1 MFNFNR
7 SASTGSA
14 APAAGTGFSFGNAAS
29 PTTAPPSGGFSF
41 GGAAAA
47 APAASSG
54 FSFGGAGA
62 AAPAASSGF
71 SFGGAGAAA
80 PAASSGFSFGGAGA
94 AAPAASSGFSFGG
107 ASSTAQQQPAGS
119 GFGMT
124 GFSSSF
130 GAQPAAQQQ
139 QPQQASMDS
148 QPGLT
153 RIMELQLAYAPYI
166 DGSGNPLSALPE
178 PVAGQT
184 PPVVLI
190 NKNCEFEFVFYDLIQ
205 LNSTTGAPMRRP
217 KPSYISQRQW
227 DRVSVSCLLPVVPLA
242 AHLITSL
249 LTLLHFVLLC

>member
-1 MFNFNR
+1 
-7 SASTGSA
+7 
-14 APAAGTGFSFGNAAS
+14 
-29 PTTAPPSGGFSF
+29 
-41 GGAAAA
+41 
-47 APAASSG
+47 
-54 FSFGGAGA
+54 
-62 AAPAASSGF
+62 
-71 SFGGAGAAA
+71 
-80 PAASSGFSFGGAGA
+80 
-94 AAPAASSGFSFGG
+94 
-107 ASSTAQQQPAGS
+107 
-119 GFGMT
+119 MT

-130 GAQPAAQQQ
+130 GAQPAAQQQQ

-242 AHLITSL
+242 THLITSL